1 LNYSFHLLHNY
12 SFLLGS
18 DSCHVFQRDSF
29 LLSNSLLQA
38 LKVVCQDM
46 FFSRSRPSAPTMIGR
61 LTNKSSLELAFKH
74 SQSAA
79 YKTDILGELISLK
92 VGHPAD
98 FDSKVGCLAFI
109 TLGLIMLLL
118 LACYLFFI
126 I

>member
-1 LNYSFHLLHNY
+1 
-12 SFLLGS
+12 
-18 DSCHVFQRDSF
+18 
-29 LLSNSLLQA
+29 
-38 LKVVCQDM
+38 
-46 FFSRSRPSAPTMIGR
+46 MIGR

-79 YKTDILGELISLK
+79 HKTDILGELISLK

-118 LACYLFFI
+118 LACYLFVI